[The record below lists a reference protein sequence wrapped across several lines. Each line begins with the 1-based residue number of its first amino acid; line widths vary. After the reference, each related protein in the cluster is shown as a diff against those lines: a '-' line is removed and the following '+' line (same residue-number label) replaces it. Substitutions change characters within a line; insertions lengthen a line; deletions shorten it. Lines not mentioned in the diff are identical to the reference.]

1 MDDSPF
7 NSSYFWSPVP
17 TVQGQVETN
26 SLLEMSWKFTWSSGL
41 CYVKRSPE
49 GLIRLAVSGRTLKLP
64 ADSDLTLFS
73 LLLTLS
79 DNYSLNL
86 SLKLWKRECW
96 CLREFIWWH
105 EHFCF
110 TSSTTVLPGFV
121 NMLRL
126 TWLLSFLTFFSL
138 HHHHI
143 HLNHLLSDSS
153 SRPITLCPTFC
164 AAFFFCFGHFLP
176 FFPMVSAFPFL
187 IFIIQSSS
195 SPHLVLPSFW
205 NVSSSFLLC
214 YFTFL
219 LSFLLPPTCPST
231 HHHIDGERHVPEQ
244 NQGAAGSREGQ
255 RALLPS
261 LLRIV
266 HLLTPLPH
274 GCARH
279 SWIGGG
285 RARGAC
291 GPQAGRKWGFC
302 RRRRWWEQQQR
313 WTSQCG
319 WRTPAPVPHLSE
331 HHRCACTLHGYHDC
345 GWVASFARS
354 PSSTSCLPP
363 FPYRSHVLCAPFSCK
378 RPNSGTRD

>member
-105 EHFCF
+105 EHFCS
-110 TSSTTVLPGFV
+110 TSSTTLLPGFV
-121 NMLRL
+121 NILRL

-164 AAFFFCFGHFLP
+164 AAFFSVLGTFYLFFQWSRLSHFW
-176 FFPMVSAFPFL
+176 
-187 IFIIQSSS
+187 SSS
-195 SPHLVLPSFW
+195 SNPLHHLTLSCHLFEMSHPPFCSVTSPFSFPS
-205 NVSSSFLLC
+205 S
-214 YFTFL
+214 Y
-219 LSFLLPPTCPST
+219 
-231 HHHIDGERHVPEQ
+231 HHP
-244 NQGAAGSREGQ
+244 
-255 RALLPS
+255 ALL
-261 LLRIV
+261 LII
-266 HLLTPLPH
+266 T
-274 GCARH
+274 
-279 SWIGGG
+279 
-285 RARGAC
+285 
-291 GPQAGRKWGFC
+291 
-302 RRRRWWEQQQR
+302 
-313 WTSQCG
+313 
-319 WRTPAPVPHLSE
+319 
-331 HHRCACTLHGYHDC
+331 
-345 GWVASFARS
+345 
-354 PSSTSCLPP
+354 
-363 FPYRSHVLCAPFSCK
+363 
-378 RPNSGTRD
+378 